1 MMSYMTI
8 DLNDTN
14 IRVGKGE
21 QILLNSPG
29 YAVIKDEK
37 IAFGTQAEKIKR
49 IYPRSTHDDYWY
61 RLGQVAIQSTS
72 NQIRHNAD
80 LAYMQLAEIYEE
92 TGKSTKWI
100 IAVPASFN
108 QDQLALLL
116 GLLKAANF
124 TEVQLIDSAL
134 LASINNLTRGEHIH
148 LDIQLHQSVLT
159 TLESGDKHNVT
170 ATNVLPDAG
179 LLGIYEECAKLIS
192 NEFINQSRFDPHHH
206 AESEQLLFE
215 NISSCLNKLNI
226 SPMSKVDIEYKGS
239 TYSANISREAI
250 LEVLSPI
257 YDGIYKYID
266 DSKPLLLSHRFG
278 MLPSFEDNLSNVI
291 FLDEFALFTSAKK
304 YSTLILKTDS
314 NYLSELP
321 TSEVKKDSNRLETTN
336 SSTTSITHILLD
348 GIAYKLNEQKD
359 CYITT
364 DNIIEA
370 SLKSNTCFSI
380 RFIGGQFLLSTENDT
395 LVSLNNVIVKGSQSL
410 KLGDNIKASGLE
422 KNSLLIK
429 VS

>member
-1 MMSYMTI
+1 MTI

-14 IRVGKGE
+14 IRVGEGE

-37 IAFGTQAEKIKR
+37 IAFGTQAEKIKH

-92 TGKSTKWI
+92 TGKSAKWI

-116 GLLKAANF
+116 G
-124 TEVQLIDSAL
+124 
-134 LASINNLTRGEHIH
+134 SINNLTRGEHIH

-266 DSKPLLLSHRFG
+266 DAKPLLLSHRFG
-278 MLPSFEDNLSNVI
+278 MLPGFEDDLSDVI
-291 FLDEFALFTSAKK
+291 FLDEFALFTSAKN

-321 TSEVKKDSNRLETTN
+321 TSEVKKDSSHLEITN

-370 SLKSNTCFSI
+370 SLKPNTCFSI